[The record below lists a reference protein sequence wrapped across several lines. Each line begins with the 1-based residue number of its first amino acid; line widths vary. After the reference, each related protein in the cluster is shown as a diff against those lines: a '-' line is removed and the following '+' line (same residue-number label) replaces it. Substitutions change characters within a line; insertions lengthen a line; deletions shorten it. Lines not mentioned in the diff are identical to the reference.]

1 ENFRPYLWQK
11 QLHLYEVPFYYIEY
25 ALAQLGAIAVWRNFR
40 QDPAA
45 ALAGYQRA
53 LALGY
58 TRPIGELVVA
68 RHETITWQPVEQLSE
83 TERGTGGYGST
94 GNKKNDLDMA
104 VASPLLI
111 ARLST
116 SSSCAMGRRAGSLLL
131 FKASSQLVTWPWPA
145 LASLVKPA
153 LAQQRLQGLARRTPL
168 LPFDLPE
175 LPGEQPPVLVPPF
188 DDAYVIAGQGTVG
201 LEILEDLPAVEL
213 VLAPVGGGG
222 LLGGVAAALKLLKP
236 SVKII
241 GVEPELAADA
251 QASFRQGRVVEWAA
265 ADTNRTL
272 ADGVR
277 TLALSELTLAHLRQ
291 YADDV
296 VTVSEAELRAA
307 ARRLLLEARL
317 VVEPTAAL
325 PLAALLRHRDSLP
338 PSQHTRLV
346 EDIARVCGEPVEE
359 VAFIIGRFG
368 AEVEKSLVKIAE
380 SVGAKGTIYYQ
391 DEPL

>member
-1 ENFRPYLWQK
+1 MN
-11 QLHLYEVPFYYIEY
+11 
-25 ALAQLGAIAVWRNFR
+25 
-40 QDPAA
+40 
-45 ALAGYQRA
+45 
-53 LALGY
+53 
-58 TRPIGELVVA
+58 
-68 RHETITWQPVEQLSE
+68 
-83 TERGTGGYGST
+83 
-94 GNKKNDLDMA
+94 
-104 VASPLLI
+104 
-111 ARLST
+111 
-116 SSSCAMGRRAGSLLL
+116 
-131 FKASSQLVTWPWPA
+131 LVTLHDMEQA
-145 LASLVKPA
+145 R
-153 LAQQRLQGLARRTPL
+153 QRLQGLARHTPL
-168 LPFDLPE
+168 LPFELPE
-175 LPGEQPPVLVPPF
+175 LPGEQIFLKPESLQPIGSFKIRGAGNRIMALTQEERARGVLAYSSGNHAQGVAYAARQLGLKATIIMPTNAPQVKITATRALGAEVILYDPAHEKREAVAARLLASAAHPPVLVPPF

-251 QASFRQGRVVEWAA
+251 QASFRAGQVIEWAA

-325 PLAALLRHRDSLP
+325 PLAALLRHRASLP
-338 PSQHTRLV
+338 PSQHTVLILSGGNV
-346 EDIARVCGEPVEE
+346 DPAVL
-359 VAFIIGRFG
+359 
-368 AEVEKSLVKIAE
+368 AELL
-380 SVGAKGTIYYQ
+380 Q
-391 DEPL
+391 D